1 MSMFRVRFTDGRE
14 WWVQADS
21 LDEVFLAARQLPGGE
36 DRVAS
41 VEMPGEEPAPE
52 TAGSTARRENQ
63 PALAGT

>member
-41 VEMPGEEPAPE
+41 VEML
-52 TAGSTARRENQ
+52 TENPPLQSDAATHVHQ
-63 PALAGT
+63 PVLVGG